1 MTASAARIIPLH
13 RALIRPILVLGAE
26 RDLLLSTA
34 LLAAGLIFS
43 VHQWWSVIIGGGL
56 WLIGL
61 AALQRMA
68 NADPLLSQVL
78 ARQLRYQP
86 WYPARATPFGKD
98 WRG

>member
-1 MTASAARIIPLH
+1 MTAPALRTLPLH
-13 RALIRPILVLGAE
+13 RALLHPILVLGAE
-26 RDLLLSTA
+26 RELVLSTA

-43 VHQWWSVIIGGGL
+43 VHQWWSVVSGGVL
-56 WLIGL
+56 WLLGL

-68 NADPLLSQVL
+68 KHDPLLSQLL
-78 ARQLRYQP
+78 ARQLRYQR